1 MLAITPP
8 SMSRSVPVMNLACSP
23 IRISVLFVDT
33 DNRVFA
39 ASKTDFLSVF
49 DGVDAVFLVDS
60 IHEGLRVIAVAVRVI
75 ED

>member
-23 IRISVLFVDT
+23 NRKAVLFVDA
-33 DNRVFA
+33 DNRVLA
-39 ASKTDFLSVF
+39 AAETDFLGVLNR
-49 DGVDAVFLVDS
+49 VDAVFLVDS
-60 IHEGLRVIAVAVRVI
+60 IHKGLRVVAIAVRVV